1 MNLEN
6 YFAIIITFFYSIWW
20 IITFVGFIPTMKD
33 LWNKKPSANISTYVV
48 WTITTFFTSLY
59 AIFILKD
66 LVFIIVVNLQLL
78 ACLLVLI
85 LRIRLKY
92 ISK

>member
-1 MNLEN
+1 
-6 YFAIIITFFYSIWW
+6 
-20 IITFVGFIPTMKD
+20 MKD